1 VSGAMNGSLKVFD
14 LNEGKLARSLRGHQT
29 MVTSIHYHPYGE
41 FVVSGSMDNTMKVWD
56 VRSKQCIQTF
66 MGHEKEVTCVRFSP
80 DGRWVASSGKDGQ
93 FLVWDLVA
101 GQLQLQCHTCVVY
114 MCRVHVSCSA
124 CVMCHVSCVMC
135 HVSCVMCH
143 VSCVMQYMCHMSC
156 RVWCGVAVCRQYI
169 IY

>member
-1 VSGAMNGSLKVFD
+1 
-14 LNEGKLARSLRGHQT
+14 
-29 MVTSIHYHPYGE
+29 
-41 FVVSGSMDNTMKVWD
+41 VVSGSMDNTMKVWD

-101 GQLQLQCHTCVVY
+101 GQFQLQLQLQ
-114 MCRVHVSCSA
+114 CRVHVSCT

-135 HVSCVMCH
+135 HEVH
-143 VSCVMQYMCHMSC
+143 VS
-156 RVWCGVAVCRQYI
+156 
-169 IY
+169 